1 MLILPIK
8 RKWFDMILSGEKK
21 EEYRDIKPYYD
32 TRLMDAFG
40 MIWVGDELIRAPMPE
55 LQKNRVQLVAFRN
68 GYGKDVPTIWTECSL
83 SAGQIYPINNVFIS
97 IINNAMIENERGE
110 YSVTEPF
117 FNPIRGILWKNNV
130 CKLRAHFRTDDKNI
144 KVLKSLKGV
153 DITPEV
159 PEE

>member
-55 LQKNRVQLVAFRN
+55 LQKNRVQLWHSGTDTGKMYRQYGQSAHYRPDMAGKNGEQNQERN
-68 GYGKDVPTIWTECSL
+68 
-83 SAGQIYPINNVFIS
+83 
-97 IINNAMIENERGE
+97 II
-110 YSVTEPF
+110 F
-117 FNPIRGILWKNNV
+117 
-130 CKLRAHFRTDDKNI
+130 
-144 KVLKSLKGV
+144 
-153 DITPEV
+153 
-159 PEE
+159 

>member
-55 LQKNRVQLVAFRN
+55 LQKNRVQLVAFCFSAVPASDMGKMYRQYGQSAHYRPDMAGKNGEQNQERN
-68 GYGKDVPTIWTECSL
+68 
-83 SAGQIYPINNVFIS
+83 
-97 IINNAMIENERGE
+97 II
-110 YSVTEPF
+110 F
-117 FNPIRGILWKNNV
+117 
-130 CKLRAHFRTDDKNI
+130 
-144 KVLKSLKGV
+144 
-153 DITPEV
+153 
-159 PEE
+159 

>member
-55 LQKNRVQLVAFRN
+55 LQKIA
-68 GYGKDVPTIWTECSL
+68 
-83 SAGQIYPINNVFIS
+83 S
-97 IINNAMIENERGE
+97 IILAVIMMGVLILAALPGNGAGIGIAMLITIIMALASGIIQLMAAVHFVPGFEIHGKLTYIILALLMAVFSIEEKKE
-110 YSVTEPF
+110 
-117 FNPIRGILWKNNV
+117 
-130 CKLRAHFRTDDKNI
+130 A
-144 KVLKSLKGV
+144 
-153 DITPEV
+153 
-159 PEE
+159 

>member
-55 LQKNRVQLVAFRN
+55 LQKNRVQP
-68 GYGKDVPTIWTECSL
+68 GKKYYILT
-83 SAGQIYPINNVFIS
+83 
-97 IINNAMIENERGE
+97 IENIG
-110 YSVTEPF
+110 
-117 FNPIRGILWKNNV
+117 GM
-130 CKLRAHFRTDDKNI
+130 KL
-144 KVLKSLKGV
+144 
-153 DITPEV
+153 
-159 PEE
+159 

>member
-55 LQKNRVQLVAFRN
+55 LQKN
-68 GYGKDVPTIWTECSL
+68 
-83 SAGQIYPINNVFIS
+83 
-97 IINNAMIENERGE
+97 
-110 YSVTEPF
+110 
-117 FNPIRGILWKNNV
+117 NV

>member
-8 RKWFDMILSGEKK
+8 RKWFDMIISGEKK

-83 SAGQIYPINNVFIS
+83 SAGYGREEWGAEPGNGVGIGIAMLITIIMALASGIIQLMAAVHFVPGFEIHGKLTYIILALLMAVFS
-97 IINNAMIENERGE
+97 I
-110 YSVTEPF
+110 
-117 FNPIRGILWKNNV
+117 
-130 CKLRAHFRTDDKNI
+130 
-144 KVLKSLKGV
+144 
-153 DITPEV
+153 
-159 PEE
+159 EEKKEA

>member
-55 LQKNRVQLVAFRN
+55 LAGKNGEQNQERN
-68 GYGKDVPTIWTECSL
+68 
-83 SAGQIYPINNVFIS
+83 
-97 IINNAMIENERGE
+97 II
-110 YSVTEPF
+110 F
-117 FNPIRGILWKNNV
+117 
-130 CKLRAHFRTDDKNI
+130 
-144 KVLKSLKGV
+144 
-153 DITPEV
+153 
-159 PEE
+159 

>member
-83 SAGQIYPINNVFIS
+83 SAGYGREEWGAEP
-97 IINNAMIENERGE
+97 GE